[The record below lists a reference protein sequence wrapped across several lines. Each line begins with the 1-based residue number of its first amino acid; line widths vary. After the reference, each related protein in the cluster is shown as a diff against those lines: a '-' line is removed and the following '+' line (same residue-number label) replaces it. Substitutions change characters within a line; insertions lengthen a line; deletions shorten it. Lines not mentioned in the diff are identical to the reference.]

1 MLKASEL
8 LKTNHSKQ
16 LTWLKNQFLKGEMI
30 VFLNPQ
36 KARDAYN
43 KIDENLIINDEDLE
57 AFIARYLSEIG
68 KKKLIT
74 TLRVALTRAK
84 KEERLQV
91 NLSGR
96 SGSKLDY
103 IKKNTGLTKEQI
115 INIMIQKADLSIF
128 KGAKEDQLE

>member
-30 VFLNPQ
+30 VFLNPP

-74 TLRVALTRAK
+74 TL
-84 KEERLQV
+84 
-91 NLSGR
+91 LSC
-96 SGSKLDY
+96 
-103 IKKNTGLTKEQI
+103 
-115 INIMIQKADLSIF
+115 
-128 KGAKEDQLE
+128 